1 MVTLVTSP
9 NGFWPDM
16 ATNHDPNS
24 LPMPEAAG
32 DHSADFGLP
41 GSPEWWLRRLVNM
54 LLVRQPQL
62 DMREAYVDG
71 NHPLPTGDRRWIQAV
86 RTLQKKARTNY
97 CGLVTGAKVERMR
110 VRGFRF
116 GPVGTADDD
125 AKMFWAAND
134 MDLQAAITH
143 QRAAKYGMSYMLV
156 SPPDPNRA
164 GMPVITAEDPR
175 QCIVYRDPVRPTR
188 AIAGLRL
195 WADDITGHVLA
206 VLYLPDM
213 IYGFVG
219 PAVQDIQGLTIE
231 GLRYRL
237 LGLAGGPAGFTRTDE
252 MANELGEV
260 PLVEYVWRPESGIIP
275 EGEAGEDVRDIQDR
289 INHTILDRMVI
300 TRAQAYKQRYAT
312 GIKVPKAEKGQRKPP
327 FDPGA
332 DVLWVS
338 NSPDAKFGEFSSA
351 DITQILAAVRDDV
364 VDIAAITKT
373 PPHYLMGRMA
383 NISGDT
389 LTQAESGFV
398 SGIRQRQA
406 SMGWSHET
414 VIKLCFKYLN
424 DPKAE
429 EVEAATL
436 WEDPEMHTTAEL
448 ADAALKWSQAGI
460 PLELIMDRLNFQ
472 PDEIAF
478 AIKER
483 DRREQQ
489 QMQQQKDMAEHA
501 ASLQPNNPGSGSS
514 GANATQ
520 EGQ

>member
-1 MVTLVTSP
+1 
-9 NGFWPDM
+9 M
-16 ATNHDPNS
+16 AT
-24 LPMPEAAG
+24 AG
-32 DHSADFGLP
+32 RDAGYGLP
-41 GSPEWWLRRLVNM
+41 GSPEWWLRRLING
-54 LLVRQPQL
+54 LLTRQPLL

-71 NHPLPTGDRRWIQAV
+71 NHPLPNGDRRWIQAV
-86 RTLQKKARTNY
+86 KTMQRKARTNY
-97 CGLVTGAKVERMR
+97 CGLVTTAKVERMR

-116 GPVGTADDD
+116 GPVGKADDD
-125 AKMFWAAND
+125 AKMFWQSND
-134 MDLQAAITH
+134 MDYQASVTH
-143 QRAAKYGMSYMLV
+143 QRAAKFGMSYMLV
-156 SPPDPNRA
+156 SPPGPDSPY
-164 GMPVITAEDPR
+164 PVITAEDPR

-206 VLYLPDM
+206 VVYLPDA

-219 PAVQDIQGLTIE
+219 PAVADIQGLS
-231 GLRYRL
+231 LDSLKARL
-237 LGLAGGPAGFTRTDE
+237 LGLAGGPAGFSMTSVIE
-252 MANELGEV
+252 NELGEV
-260 PLVEYVWRPESGIIP
+260 PLVEYVWRPESGLIP

-289 INHTILDRMVI
+289 INHTVLDRLI
-300 TRAQAYKQRYAT
+300 ISRAQAYKQRYAT
-312 GIKVPKAEKGQRKPP
+312 GIKVPKGAKGQRKPP

-338 NSPDAKFGEFSSA
+338 NSEKATFGEFSAA
-351 DITQILAAVRDDV
+351 DITQILEAVRDDV

-398 SGIRQRQA
+398 SGIKQRMF
-406 SMGWSHET
+406 SMGWSHER
-414 VIKLCFKYLN
+414 VIKLCFAYLG
-424 DPKAE
+424 DKRAD

-460 PLELIMDRLNFQ
+460 PLELIMDRLSFD
-472 PDEIAF
+472 PDEITF
-478 AIKER
+478 AIEER

-489 QMQQQKDMAEHA
+489 QIQQQKDMASHMA
-501 ASLQPNNPGSGSS
+501 ALQPKPGSGSPGS
-514 GANATQ
+514 KATPG
-520 EGQ
+520 GQQ